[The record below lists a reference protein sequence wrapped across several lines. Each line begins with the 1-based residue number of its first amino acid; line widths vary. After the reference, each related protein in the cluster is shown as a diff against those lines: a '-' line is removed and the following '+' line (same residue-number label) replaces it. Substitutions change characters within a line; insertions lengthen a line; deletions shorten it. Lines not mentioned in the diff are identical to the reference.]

1 LRLRCLGPAYTIQL
15 YVDLDDLW
23 RYGTRNFVAD
33 AAAVSSVPATPQE
46 SVTAA
51 LLRNGPCRPLPPT
64 YLQRRM
70 QKDRVLRGISAWR
83 PFRAIAAV
91 LLAVSLSSSLA
102 GCGYNDVIDRDEA
115 VKASWAEVQNQY
127 KRRAD
132 LVPNLVNVVKGAG
145 QFEQDTLTKVV
156 EARSKVAGL
165 KIDSSTIDDPAK
177 LKKFEAAQNEL
188 GGSLSRLLVVAEQYP
203 QLKATDSYRDLQAQL
218 EGTENRITVARKRYI
233 DDVADYN
240 ALVQKFPTS
249 IGASMRH
256 KAVRPTFEAAPG
268 AENAPEVKF

>member
-1 LRLRCLGPAYTIQL
+1 MKKSRLSLWLSALDPRRVSRLVSGLLLG
-15 YVDLDDLW
+15 
-23 RYGTRNFVAD
+23 
-33 AAAVSSVPATPQE
+33 AT
-46 SVTAA
+46 
-51 LLRNGPCRPLPPT
+51 L
-64 YLQRRM
+64 
-70 QKDRVLRGISAWR
+70 
-83 PFRAIAAV
+83 
-91 LLAVSLSSSLA
+91 SLSLA
-102 GCGYNDVIDRDEA
+102 GCGYNDVIDKDEA

-165 KIDSSTIDDPAK
+165 KVDSSTIDDPEK

-188 GGSLSRLLVVAEQYP
+188 GGSLSRLLVVAEAYP

-256 KAVRPTFEAAPG
+256 RAVRPTFETAPG